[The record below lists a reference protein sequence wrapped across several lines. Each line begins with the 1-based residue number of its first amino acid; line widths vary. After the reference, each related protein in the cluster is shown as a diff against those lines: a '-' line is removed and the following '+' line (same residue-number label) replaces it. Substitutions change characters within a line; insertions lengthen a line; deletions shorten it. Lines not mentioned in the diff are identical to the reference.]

1 MKVFTQNNELYEG
14 KDIENFKDEKN
25 LEDLIVDH
33 PEIIPIS
40 DISDNDKFIPIT
52 RQMHVSNHGDLDI
65 LGVDDIGNIYI
76 LECKLQ
82 DNSDNY

>member
-33 PEIIPIS
+33 PEIIPITCP
-40 DISDNDKFIPIT
+40 KFIHHT
-52 RQMHVSNHGDLDI
+52 HR
-65 LGVDDIGNIYI
+65 
-76 LECKLQ
+76 E
-82 DNSDNY
+82 